1 MDQEMGCGSRLPLR
15 ARGRI
20 HPHPSLVYAN
30 ICPSLDCRYPSPEI
44 FRAVL
49 QIMFFHHSL
58 EPLSWIAGAGINVW
72 LWPAG
77 YYIIITVEVLA
88 LPSQQKSVLLC

>member
-1 MDQEMGCGSRLPLR
+1 
-15 ARGRI
+15 
-20 HPHPSLVYAN
+20 
-30 ICPSLDCRYPSPEI
+30 
-44 FRAVL
+44 
-49 QIMFFHHSL
+49 MFFHHSL